1 MPTEKIT
8 LEKLEIDSIPPEVEN
23 TEFLSNVSEE
33 IKYVSESGSNPTNPT
48 Q

>member
-8 LEKLEIDSIPPEVEN
+8 LEKLELESIPPVVED
-23 TEFLSNVSEE
+23 TEFLPDVSEE
-33 IKYVSESGSNPTNPT
+33 IRDISDSANNPTNPT